1 LAVPNQAISIAAIGT
16 TAPIAMQTAARAAD
30 ESRGGT
36 GRPISIAF
44 IRSAC
49 SISRRRWRLL
59 IRMIKSRRTAPAP
72 PRTMSIPHDGRS

>member
-1 LAVPNQAISIAAIGT
+1 MPNQAISIAATGT
-16 TAPIAMQTAARAAD
+16 TAPIAMQTAARAAE

-49 SISRRRWRLL
+49 SHARRAWALL
-59 IRMIKSRRTAPAP
+59 IRMIRSSRAAPAP
-72 PRTMSIPHDGRS
+72 PRPMSIPHDGKS